1 MERDEMQ
8 EYFEAWLEMH
18 YSLTVF
24 ELSEADLDMYYA
36 LFLNKI
42 GEF

>member
-8 EYFEAWLEMH
+8 EYFEAWLLMH
-18 YSLTVF
+18 YDLTPD
-24 ELSEADLDMYYA
+24 ELTQATLNKYYDE
-36 LFLNKI
+36 FLSKI